1 MRRILGSL
9 AVRFGLIFFLGM
21 VLFLGVIAAAV
32 MWPDGRPTIF
42 RLVSPREAA
51 SIARA
56 IEGTPDSEHA
66 LILGALNTGA
76 LTVHVLPDFPE
87 SGGERGHEAPYLK
100 RLYGR
105 YAVELEGRPFQVQAR
120 GDSALSRGE
129 GGSNGAVRLLVRLRT
144 GDVLVIERAP
154 VLLQR
159 LSTRFVFVAGAGMV
173 ILLLVMLA
181 CLQQMALPLRRLSD
195 AARGLAADI
204 DMADVSVSG
213 ASEVRTLSTAF
224 NDMKHT
230 IRGLMDERTR
240 MLAAIAHDLRTYLT
254 RLRLRA
260 EFISD
265 ANQQARAITDLDEMS
280 LLLDDTLMFARETT
294 RPTSSA
300 SVVTD
305 AGREVAEFT
314 QLRQEIGEPVSCEA
328 VSQPVP
334 ARCAPLALRRMLS
347 NLTDNAVRYGNRA
360 HLAVRRDEG
369 TVRITV
375 EDDGPGVPPGTQ
387 ERLME
392 PFVRMEPSRGRDTGG
407 AGLGLAIVRALAR
420 SQGGS
425 LVIENRPEG
434 GLRASLLLKAG

>member
-1 MRRILGSL
+1 
-9 AVRFGLIFFLGM
+9 
-21 VLFLGVIAAAV
+21 
-32 MWPDGRPTIF
+32 
-42 RLVSPREAA
+42 
-51 SIARA
+51 
-56 IEGTPDSEHA
+56 
-66 LILGALNTGA
+66 
-76 LTVHVLPDFPE
+76 
-87 SGGERGHEAPYLK
+87 
-100 RLYGR
+100 
-105 YAVELEGRPFQVQAR
+105 
-120 GDSALSRGE
+120 
-129 GGSNGAVRLLVRLRT
+129 
-144 GDVLVIERAP
+144 
-154 VLLQR
+154 
-159 LSTRFVFVAGAGMV
+159 
-173 ILLLVMLA
+173 
-181 CLQQMALPLRRLSD
+181 
-195 AARGLAADI
+195 
-204 DMADVSVSG
+204 
-213 ASEVRTLSTAF
+213 
-224 NDMKHT
+224 
-230 IRGLMDERTR
+230 
-240 MLAAIAHDLRTYLT
+240 
-254 RLRLRA
+254 
-260 EFISD
+260 
-265 ANQQARAITDLDEMS
+265 MS

-294 RPTSSA
+294 RPTSPA
-300 SVVTD
+300 PVVTD

-314 QLRQEIGEPVSCEA
+314 QLRQEIGEPVWCEA